1 MGPGWVDGFPK
12 FKKAFASGD
21 YDAAANELVDSNWYG
36 QVKTRGPVIVDLI
49 RSKGAISGKGMGSID
64 KTATQL
70 INSVPSGGGAG
81 GVTILPVPSGGKSGV
96 VPSGS
101 TSGDEPLFS
110 PLDPDNLSTL
120 IMKSMY
126 SILD

>member
-1 MGPGWVDGFPK
+1 
-12 FKKAFASGD
+12 
-21 YDAAANELVDSNWYG
+21 
-36 QVKTRGPVIVDLI
+36 
-49 RSKGAISGKGMGSID
+49 MGSID

-70 INSVPSGGGAG
+70 INSVPSGGRAGG

>member
-1 MGPGWVDGFPK
+1 MVGK
-12 FKKAFASGD
+12 ASGIKNS
-21 YDAAANELVDSNWYG
+21 AKKLF
-36 QVKTRGPVIVDLI
+36 
-49 RSKGAISGKGMGSID
+49 
-64 KTATQL
+64 
-70 INSVPSGGGAG
+70 NSVPDGGTPN
-81 GVTILPVPSGGKSGV
+81 VSILPVPSGGKSGV